1 MYHRQEILISVTIN
15 DKSPLQ
21 VYEKGPHETEFK
33 ILFKKKKGNKQA
45 KSLAKDTKKW
55 WKYLLGNRT
64 DQLFSTWRII
74 KMWLFHF
81 LFTEKNKTTEVFFAL
96 LSNILINYC
105 NCISLQL
112 IIII

>member
-74 KMWLFHF
+74 KTVTVSLPFYWK
-81 LFTEKNKTTEVFFAL
+81 EQNNWGVFCTPLKYTDKL
-96 LSNILINYC
+96 L
-105 NCISLQL
+105 
-112 IIII
+112 